1 MTWATNKM
9 QQIPLSD
16 FLNQLYMFRA
26 TNAPILRRTFLTL
39 YTAFGTVRYLL
50 QTGALYQNLYI
61 QSKSSSGIYSFRY
74 NAPIFTADRCI
85 VPKYVHT
92 VKKFFWYIQP
102 SVQCTDICC
111 RPVHCTK
118 SCIYSQKYSW
128 GTGNLSPKACRADLT
143 RILLTWKIWWAPNN
157 AAKWQMGFK

>member
-1 MTWATNKM
+1 M

-26 TNAPILRRTFLTL
+26 TNEPILRRTFLTL

-92 VKKFFWYIQP
+92 VKKFFWYIQL
-102 SVQCTDICC
+102 SVQCTDIYC

-118 SCIYSQKYSW
+118 ICTYSQKVLLVYTAF
-128 GTGNLSPKACRADLT
+128 GTMHRY
-143 RILLTWKIWWAPNN
+143 LLQTGALYQKLYIQSKVLLRNGEFVA
-157 AAKWQMGFK
+157 QSMSG